1 MRRRPSFRDLVL
13 GRPGCKE
20 GRPGLGPC
28 SPSNISRAHEFPSLS
43 PCLPG
48 RWSRPPNGPEPSRGL
63 GRGAPGDLEGPRK
76 GCGGAWGDPARPQR
90 TGAALPGSCVSWD
103 RPLLVPRGSLG
114 YSRLR
119 RRLNL
124 GADLGSGGP
133 DIPPM
138 GLCSRVSGPS
148 RAVDVN
154 TGHVSGGRAPQ
165 IKGPQREALPSHLRA
180 SGQ

>member
-1 MRRRPSFRDLVL
+1 MRGS
-13 GRPGCKE
+13 GRP
-20 GRPGLGPC
+20 
-28 SPSNISRAHEFPSLS
+28 
-43 PCLPG
+43 
-48 RWSRPPNGPEPSRGL
+48 
-63 GRGAPGDLEGPRK
+63 RGASEGLW
-76 GCGGAWGDPARPQR
+76 GCVGGSGQTSEDRSRTAGAPVCLGTALCSSPQ
-90 TGAALPGSCVSWD
+90 
-103 RPLLVPRGSLG
+103 GSLG

-165 IKGPQREALPSHLRA
+165 IKGPQREALRSHLRA